1 MGGGGLTSSS
11 AAMELLPQFRP
22 LLEAAWCEPLEK
34 QYAIVTS
41 RLQNVSMLK

>member
-1 MGGGGLTSSS
+1 MEGGELTSSS
-11 AAMELLPQFRP
+11 AAMGLLPQFSI